1 MRGNMSEGRVSPHC
15 YFPSEKQPSR
25 PLPGGEAGEKVASFL
40 MFHELA
46 FCSVLFDL
54 TVIKYSGK
62 INFKVKYW
70 VEDYVLFGMIK
81 IAALFCSNRKGR
93 SKTVYSV
100 QRAKMPREVTFSH
113 SNF

>member
-1 MRGNMSEGRVSPHC
+1 MGTRC
-15 YFPSEKQPSR
+15 YFPSEKQSGR
-25 PLPGGEAGEKVASFL
+25 PLPRGEASEKVARFL

-46 FCSVLFDL
+46 FCSVLYDL
-54 TVIKYSGK
+54 SVIKYNGK

-70 VEDYVLFGMIK
+70 VEDSVLFGVIK

-100 QRAKMPREVTFSH
+100 QQAKMPREVTFSH

>member
-1 MRGNMSEGRVSPHC
+1 MGTRC
-15 YFPSEKQPSR
+15 YFPSEKQSGR
-25 PLPGGEAGEKVASFL
+25 PLPRGEAGEKVACFL

-46 FCSVLFDL
+46 FCSVLYDL
-54 TVIKYSGK
+54 SVIKHNGK

-70 VEDYVLFGMIK
+70 VEDYVLFGVIK